1 MNRYQKS
8 LPFIT
13 TLPLQSSY
21 RNNNLTYKNSNL
33 LDDKDIILSFKL
45 NIISSKLTKTT
56 HYNTYQQKLYR
67 LIKFLKEERNISFNG
82 ISLILDQKNY
92 KSIRTNKILK
102 PHNLDSSYRKGKV
115 RENRIEREFKSK
127 IEDLKFKILH
137 TSSNILTKSCKF
149 GDIKKYYYGNI

>member
-1 MNRYQKS
+1 MTKEFLQPKIVS
-8 LPFIT
+8 KT
-13 TLPLQSSY
+13 TQQLQSSY

-67 LIKFLKEERNISFNG
+67 LVKFLKEERNISFKG

-92 KSIRTNKILK
+92 KTIRTNKIIK
-102 PHNLDSSYRKGKV
+102 PHNLDSTYRKGKV
-115 RENRIEREFKSK
+115 RENRIEREFESK
-127 IEDLKFKILH
+127 IKDLKFKILH

-149 GDIKKYYYGNI
+149 EKIKNIL

>member
-1 MNRYQKS
+1 MTKEVLQPKIVS
-8 LPFIT
+8 KT
-13 TLPLQSSY
+13 TQQLQSSY

-82 ISLILDQKNY
+82 ISLIFL
-92 KSIRTNKILK
+92 L
-102 PHNLDSSYRKGKV
+102 
-115 RENRIEREFKSK
+115 
-127 IEDLKFKILH
+127 
-137 TSSNILTKSCKF
+137 
-149 GDIKKYYYGNI
+149 

>member
-1 MNRYQKS
+1 M
-8 LPFIT
+8 
-13 TLPLQSSY
+13 
-21 RNNNLTYKNSNL
+21 
-33 LDDKDIILSFKL
+33 

-115 RENRIEREFKSK
+115 RENRIEREFESK
-127 IEDLKFKILH
+127 IEDLK
-137 TSSNILTKSCKF
+137 
-149 GDIKKYYYGNI
+149 YYTHLQIF